1 MNLLASR
8 IAVKIKNA
16 NPEETHSIEIMQYS
30 LGIIFNTLLIIVS
43 TAIISLTWGHFAESI
58 TFLLCF
64 SILRLASGGFHLKT
78 TMACNIVTILLSTLL
93 PFFITFSDSTLW
105 IVNSINLIIVIMYAP
120 NPDKNARI
128 PTFLYPILKLISIVI
143 VSSNFFFQSNVLGLA
158 FLVQALTVIPW
169 TRRRTQ

>member
-93 PFFITFSDSTLW
+93 PFFLS
-105 IVNSINLIIVIMYAP
+105 P
-120 NPDKNARI
+120 
-128 PTFLYPILKLISIVI
+128 
-143 VSSNFFFQSNVLGLA
+143 FQIQLFGL
-158 FLVQALTVIPW
+158 LTQL
-169 TRRRTQ
+169 T